1 METVQPPPERQPS
14 NVQRQPSNVQRY
26 PSSLQRHHSVHVTN
40 EAGGQ
45 MGHGLQ
51 TIAPANTT
59 QNFSYNV
66 GPAIDEDDPKFKS
79 DIEKASILSQLN
91 FIYVFPVMWKA
102 WKGRKSDYGL
112 RDPDLL
118 TFPYRRR
125 ADTLADKFMND
136 MERQKQKK
144 PNKKPNLTMAIIR
157 STKWTLLR
165 CLVVA
170 IIFSFVR
177 IFTGWVLK
185 ELIDSYSTN
194 DDMWQ
199 WSVALSICLLLG
211 LYFEHHYNHIGTY
224 FPTHV
229 RGGIIDLIYKKT
241 TKLSLYTLTKVSPG
255 QIINLASNDV
265 NVFDEFGVYFP
276 KSIVAPIVLIASG
289 ALLWHYFGVL
299 CLVGLGYICMWFPLQ
314 TLYIVKN
321 EAKTEE
327 RNHITDERVQL
338 TRESL
343 EGIRLLKMYTWELRF
358 KDRIFDFRNKE
369 VSELRKNVIGESIWR
384 GISFSSLAVSS
395 FLIFM
400 PVYLTDRPLTPGTVF
415 STFYLFCFIR
425 LYGAFF
431 VNQGLVF
438 LVAAHMVIKRTEKL
452 LETPEIGTIKFDKP
466 KSSENAIE
474 FENFTG
480 FWTKEEDENPGDAK
494 ITINPNAAN
503 RTPEPTPLPTLI
515 DVTATLKKGSLTAL
529 VGPVGSGKTSF
540 LMSLT
545 GEMPKSTGALRYDG
559 TIAYVEQEP
568 TIFAGTFRESI
579 CFGKPYDEDFY
590 NKVIKACNLETDLSL
605 FPNGDMSE
613 IGEKGNNLSGGQKA
627 RLALARGVY
636 ANADI
641 YLLDDP
647 LSAVDPKVALSLFEN
662 CISGLLKGKTVILVT
677 HQVDFAKRC
686 DQTIF
691 LKGGEVRGS
700 GPLDQ
705 LQEKEPAETAEA
717 FRVARKRSI
726 DETAEIKP
734 RRKKSAL
741 LQIHKTL
748 RRHASD
754 HQTTINE
761 AAIQQEAKKKELVP
775 EKVQEEEQADPYP
788 GKVSGKTYKE
798 LLKGMGNPLYLFI
811 LLAAYIATEMAI
823 IAYGRML
830 AAWLT
835 NDFPYWKSLA
845 ILGGLVGFIIF
856 IYFAKYILLNLGLV
870 KTSKVHHEKMLNRII
885 QAPVYFFDSNPI
897 GNILNRFSNDVGTLD
912 RFLSLICMDVL
923 DNVFF
928 IFTVI
933 ITVSIIDPVHLA
945 PLAGEVI
952 FIFVALT
959 FCYHGVQQTKKYD
972 LATRGPLF
980 SLFSSSLSGI
990 VIIRS
995 YNQGELFQEKFKHQ
1009 LHSNIKGSIGFALTS
1024 RFLAFCCDFGYNL
1037 AEIGVIFIMAG
1048 RNRPDSNFA
1057 LEGFSLALILSVSG
1071 ILQYTLRQICMGN
1084 ILAESAARVQSYWGV
1099 PNEAPLTL
1107 DGDRQLQEQ
1116 KWPQKGEIDFNRVYM
1131 KYSPTGPDVI
1141 KGLTLHA
1148 DPGQRIGC
1156 VGRTGAGKT
1165 SILQLLFRLQ
1175 EINKESDPEGF
1186 IKIDNVDTSTIGL
1199 HELRGNIS
1207 IIPQTPFI
1215 LSGTVRYNVD
1225 PLKKATDDEIWKA
1238 LKDVRLKKHV
1248 ETLPHKLDTEMT
1260 AATSVFSVGQKQLVC
1275 LARSILKPSPI
1286 MIMDEATANMDQET
1300 DEYVTNKIRETFTH
1314 STTFT
1319 IAHRLITIA
1328 NYDRVLVL
1336 DKGQIKEFDE
1346 PYKLL
1351 VKNVG
1356 DDQLTND
1363 EGHFASMVKNTG
1375 PITSKHIFEVTKKAY
1390 EERRKTGGKP
1400 EEGGRQDF
1408 ELDIPSKKTPGE
1420 IVEDVEAE
1428 QSYDDDDIPWEK
1440 KGGLSQPR

>member
-1 METVQPPPERQPS
+1 
-14 NVQRQPSNVQRY
+14 
-26 PSSLQRHHSVHVTN
+26 
-40 EAGGQ
+40 
-45 MGHGLQ
+45 
-51 TIAPANTT
+51 
-59 QNFSYNV
+59 
-66 GPAIDEDDPKFKS
+66 
-79 DIEKASILSQLN
+79 
-91 FIYVFPVMWKA
+91 
-102 WKGRKSDYGL
+102 
-112 RDPDLL
+112 
-118 TFPYRRR
+118 
-125 ADTLADKFMND
+125 
-136 MERQKQKK
+136 
-144 PNKKPNLTMAIIR
+144 
-157 STKWTLLR
+157 
-165 CLVVA
+165 
-170 IIFSFVR
+170 
-177 IFTGWVLK
+177 
-185 ELIDSYSTN
+185 
-194 DDMWQ
+194 
-199 WSVALSICLLLG
+199 
-211 LYFEHHYNHIGTY
+211 
-224 FPTHV
+224 
-229 RGGIIDLIYKKT
+229 
-241 TKLSLYTLTKVSPG
+241 
-255 QIINLASNDV
+255 
-265 NVFDEFGVYFP
+265 
-276 KSIVAPIVLIASG
+276 
-289 ALLWHYFGVL
+289 
-299 CLVGLGYICMWFPLQ
+299 
-314 TLYIVKN
+314 
-321 EAKTEE
+321 
-327 RNHITDERVQL
+327 
-338 TRESL
+338 
-343 EGIRLLKMYTWELRF
+343 
-358 KDRIFDFRNKE
+358 
-369 VSELRKNVIGESIWR
+369 
-384 GISFSSLAVSS
+384 
-395 FLIFM
+395 LIFM
-400 PVYLTDRPLTPGTVF
+400 PVYLVDRPLTPGTVF

-431 VNQGLVF
+431 VNQGLIF
-438 LVAAHMVIKRTEKL
+438 LVAAHMVIKRTEKI
-452 LETPEIGTIKFDKP
+452 LELPETGDIKFDKP
-466 KSSENAIE
+466 RSSMNSIE
-474 FENFTG
+474 FDDFTG
-480 FWTKEEDENPGDAK
+480 YWTKNEAEDTGDAK
-494 ITINPNAAN
+494 ITVNPNAAVP
-503 RTPEPTPLPTLI
+503 TPEASSLPTLI
-515 DVTATLKKGSLTAL
+515 DINATFKRGSLSAL

-545 GEMPKSTGALRYDG
+545 GEMPKTTGALRYDG

-579 CFGKPYDEDFY
+579 CFGKPFDEDFY

-662 CISGLLKGKTVILVT
+662 CISGILKGKTVILVT

-691 LKGGEVRGS
+691 MKGGEVRGQ

-705 LQEKEPAETAEA
+705 IQDQEPAATAEA
-717 FRVARKRSI
+717 FRVARKKSI

-734 RRKKSAL
+734 RRKKSAM
-741 LQIHKTL
+741 LQLHKTL

-761 AAIQQEAKKKELVP
+761 AAVDQEIKKKEAAPLIDNKPKDEDVP
-775 EKVQEEEQADPYP
+775 DEYP
-788 GKVSGKTYKE
+788 GHVTGKTYKN
-798 LLKGMGNPLYLFI
+798 LLRGMGNPGYLFI
-811 LLAAYIATEMAI
+811 LLAAYIATEMTV

-845 ILGGLVGFIIF
+845 ILGGLVGFMIL
-856 IYFAKYILLNLGLV
+856 IYFAKYLLLNLGLV
-870 KTSKVHHEKMLNRII
+870 KTSKLHHEKMLNRII
-885 QAPVYFFDSNPI
+885 LAPVYFFDSNPI
-897 GNILNRFSNDVGTLD
+897 GNILNRFANDVGTLD

-928 IFTVI
+928 IFAVI
-933 ITVSIIDPVHLA
+933 ITVSIIDPLHLA

-952 FIFVALT
+952 FILLALVY
-959 FCYHGVQQTKKYD
+959 FYPGVQQSKKYD

-995 YNQGELFQEKFKHQ
+995 YGQSQMFQEKFKHQ

-1024 RFLAFCCDFGYNL
+1024 RALAFTCDFGYNL
-1037 AEIGVIFIMAG
+1037 AEIGVIFIMAA
-1048 RNRPDSNFA
+1048 RNSPGSNTA

-1084 ILAESAARVQSYWGV
+1084 ILAESAARVQSYWDV

-1107 DGDRQLQEQ
+1107 DSDRQLQEQ
-1116 KWPQKGEIDFNRVYM
+1116 QWPQKGEIDFNRVYM

-1175 EINKESDPEGF
+1175 EINKQSDPEGF
-1186 IKIDNVDTSTIGL
+1186 IKIDGVDTSTTGL
-1199 HELRGNIS
+1199 HLLRGNIS

-1215 LSGTVRYNVD
+1215 LTGTVRYNID
-1225 PLKKATDDEIWKA
+1225 PLGKASDEEIWKA

-1248 ETLPHKLDTEMT
+1248 ETLPQKLDTEMT

-1351 VKNVG
+1351 VRNIG
-1356 DDQLTND
+1356 DNELTND

-1375 PITSKHIFEVTKKAY
+1375 PITSKHIFEVTKKAF
-1390 EERRKTGGKP
+1390 EERQKGFKGTPFP
-1400 EEGGRQDF
+1400 EEGGRQDYEF
-1408 ELDIPSKKTPGE
+1408 DIPTKKAPNE

-1428 QSYDDDDIPWEK
+1428 QEEYDDDIPWEK
-1440 KGGLSQPR
+1440 RDAAVFPR